1 MARIRKISVVMASAA
16 IAPSVLT
23 PVTAVAADDSPAPA
37 PDVCSGGWR
46 SNVYGYKATHIG
58 KGPVYKDGPGGTMVI
73 TRTTAEKVGS
83 SISGTA
89 GVTVDFAVSQ
99 AKAEVSR
106 ESVKEVSWGTDHQY
120 RRNITSGRYGNTQ
133 YGSWGHSATWEKYYE
148 LPNCR
153 KSQRTSG
160 GVKVVNKAVG
170 FRYWE
175 TRS

>member
-1 MARIRKISVVMASAA
+1 MASIAIAASVVTPGAA
-16 IAPSVLT
+16 F
-23 PVTAVAADDSPAPA
+23 AADGGPDPAPA
-37 PDVCSGGWR
+37 EVCSGGWR
-46 SNVYGYKATHIG
+46 KNVYCYKATHIG

-83 SISGTA
+83 SVTGTA
-89 GVTVDFAVSQ
+89 GVTVDYAVAQ
-99 AKAEVSR
+99 AKAEISK
-106 ESVKEVSWGTDHQY
+106 ESAREVSWSTDHQY
-120 RRNITSGRYGNTQ
+120 RRNVASGRYGNTQ